1 MKERIEKIVGLD
13 AKNIWMGTFH
23 SVFAKI
29 LRYEAINLVTLLI
42 LPFMIPMI
50 QKLYYDELLRR

>member
-1 MKERIEKIVGLD
+1 MKERIENIVGLE

-29 LRYEAINLVTLLI
+29 LRYEAD
-42 LPFMIPMI
+42 
-50 QKLYYDELLRR
+50 KLGYPSNFTNDCHLEFGICV